1 MIVSLLNAFWCTLT
15 HPSYNSLTI
24 RAQVVVFTYPMV
36 HHCDMEERMAQE
48 VMDVCVNA
56 CEKHWINWSNSQM
69 VCPHINRNQD
79 VVIFLISFYKN
90 NIFSARSLSR
100 RRLTPG
106 MKLPACLVFDNISK
120 PPTNNMSKTDVAP
133 WLGGRVGLE

>member
-1 MIVSLLNAFWCTLT
+1 MKGVYDCVSLECSNLKTFWCTLT

-69 VCPHINRNQD
+69 VCLHMNRNQIQI
-79 VVIFLISFYKN
+79 VLNKIKRSFQLSLKISLLNASIGSTGTTAKWF
-90 NIFSARSLSR
+90 
-100 RRLTPG
+100 
-106 MKLPACLVFDNISK
+106 VF
-120 PPTNNMSKTDVAP
+120 T
-133 WLGGRVGLE
+133 

>member
-1 MIVSLLNAFWCTLT
+1 MKGVYDCVSLECSNLKTFWCTLT

-56 CEKHWINWSNSQM
+56 CEKHWVNWSNSQM
-69 VCPHINRNQD
+69 VCLHFNRNQK
-79 VVIFLISFYKN
+79 IAITLQELNLQCAKLIKE
-90 NIFSARSLSR
+90 ALDSR
-100 RRLTPG
+100 YTL
-106 MKLPACLVFDNISK
+106 
-120 PPTNNMSKTDVAP
+120 
-133 WLGGRVGLE
+133 